1 MKSLNK
7 GILYDK
13 IVQEKL
19 DDELGLFDKYQ
30 ETFIKIRDKILSYD
44 VKTIVDF
51 GCGTGNLCGPLS
63 EKINVIGIDKNI
75 EMIEVGKRKY
85 PNMSFIESS
94 IFDVHLINQKAD
106 IVVSSYVL
114 HGLNE
119 KEQQQVLSN
128 MLSLSDNSRVILI
141 DFMFENI
148 HLKKEHKESFL
159 RNDRADLWEFIES
172 KNFFIVDDLRKYIEQ
187 MDLMISFEHVA
198 NFTWIAEIK
207 P

>member
-1 MKSLNK
+1 MKTLNK

-13 IVQEKL
+13 MIQEKS

-30 ETFIKIRDKILSYD
+30 ETFVKIREKILSYK

-85 PNMSFIESS
+85 PNMRFVESS
-94 IFDVHLINQKAD
+94 IFDEPIIKQKVD
-106 IVVSSYVL
+106 IAVSSYVL

-128 MLSLSDNSRVILI
+128 MLSISDNSRVILI
-141 DFMFENI
+141 DFMFENMN
-148 HLKKEHKESFL
+148 LKKEHKERFL
-159 RNDRADLWEFIES
+159 RNDRDDLWEFIES
-172 KNFFIVDDLRKYIEQ
+172 KNFFIVEDLRKYIEQ
-187 MDLMISFEHVA
+187 MGLMISFEHV
-198 NFTWIAEIK
+198 
-207 P
+207 

>member
-13 IVQEKL
+13 MVQEKS
-19 DDELGLFDKYQ
+19 DDELGLFDKYE
-30 ETFIKIRDKILSYD
+30 ETFVKIREKILSYE

-63 EKINVIGIDKNI
+63 EKLNVIGIDKNV

-85 PNMSFIESS
+85 PKMKFVESS
-94 IFDVHLINQKAD
+94 IFDAPIIKQKVD
-106 IVVSSYVL
+106 IAVSSYVL

-128 MLSLSDNSRVILI
+128 MLSISDNSRVILI
-141 DFMFENI
+141 DFMFENM
-148 HLKKEHKESFL
+148 HLKKEHKERFL
-159 RNDRADLWEFIES
+159 RNDRKDLWEFIES
-172 KNFFIVDDLRKYIEQ
+172 KNFFIVEDLRKYIEQ
-187 MDLMISFEHVA
+187 MGLMISFEHVG
-198 NFTWIAEIK
+198 NFTWISEINL
-207 P
+207 

>member
-1 MKSLNK
+1 MKTLNK

-13 IVQEKL
+13 MIQEKS

-30 ETFIKIRDKILSYD
+30 ETFVKIREKILSYK

-85 PNMSFIESS
+85 PKMKFVESS
-94 IFDVHLINQKAD
+94 IFDSPIRDQKAD

-128 MLSLSDNSRVILI
+128 MLSISDNSRVILI
-141 DFMFENI
+141 DFMFENM
-148 HLKKEHKESFL
+148 HLKKEHKERFL
-159 RNDRADLWEFIES
+159 RNDRKDLWEFIES
-172 KNFFIVDDLRKYIEQ
+172 KNFFIVEDLRKYIEQ
-187 MDLMISFEHVA
+187 MGLMISFEHVG
-198 NFTWIAEIK
+198 NFTWISEINL
-207 P
+207 